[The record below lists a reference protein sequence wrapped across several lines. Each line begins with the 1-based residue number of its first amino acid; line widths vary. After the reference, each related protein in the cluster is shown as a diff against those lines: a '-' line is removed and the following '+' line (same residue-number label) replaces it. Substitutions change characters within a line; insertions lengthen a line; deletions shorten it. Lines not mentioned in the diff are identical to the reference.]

1 MTPIGEY
8 FLEALPL
15 LLDGLI
21 FTLIIFAVVVAIG
34 FPLSIIVASLKTI
47 GPKWLRR
54 VLGVYTWIFRG
65 TPLLLQLVLVYYALP
80 TIGVVLSDNLVILIV
95 YVLSVTAYES
105 EVIRG
110 GLAGIENGQYEAAKA
125 LGMSRVQIMRRII
138 APQAVRKVLPTTCS
152 EAIILIKDT
161 TLISAVGEFDLLRH
175 ATSLVTS
182 DFRIDA
188 YVIALI
194 LYLIIA
200 SILTLIFSKLEK
212 RYPASI

>member
-1 MTPIGEY
+1 MNFWQY
-8 FLEALPL
+8 CLDALPL
-15 LLDGLI
+15 LLEGLL
-21 FTLIIFAVVVAIG
+21 FTLVIFIIIVAIG

-54 VLGVYTWIFRG
+54 VLGIYTWIFRG
-65 TPLLLQLVLVYYALP
+65 TPLLLQLFLVYYALP
-80 TIGVVLSDNLVILIV
+80 HLGIVLSPNTVIIIV
-95 YVLSVTAYES
+95 YLLSVTAYES

-110 GLAGIENGQYEAAKA
+110 GMAGIESGQYEAAKA
-125 LGMSRVQIMRRII
+125 LGMTKVQTMRRII
-138 APQAVRKVLPTTCS
+138 APQAVRKVVPTTCS

-161 TLISAVGEFDLLRH
+161 TLISAVAEFDLLRH
-175 ATSLVTS
+175 ASNLVRM
-182 DFRIDA
+182 DMRIDA

>member
-1 MTPIGEY
+1 MNFWQY
-8 FLEALPL
+8 CLDALPL
-15 LLDGLI
+15 LLEGLL
-21 FTLIIFAVVVAIG
+21 FTLVIFIIIVAIG

-54 VLGVYTWIFRG
+54 VLGIYTWIFRG
-65 TPLLLQLVLVYYALP
+65 TPLLLQLFLVYYALP
-80 TIGVVLSDNLVILIV
+80 HLGIVLSPNTVIIIV
-95 YVLSVTAYES
+95 YLLSVTAYES

-110 GLAGIENGQYEAAKA
+110 GMAGIESGQYEAAKA
-125 LGMSRVQIMRRII
+125 LGMTKVQTMRRII
-138 APQAVRKVLPTTCS
+138 APQAVRKVLPITCS

-161 TLISAVGEFDLLRH
+161 TLISAVAEFDLLRH
-175 ATSLVTS
+175 ASNLVRM
-182 DFRIDA
+182 DMRIDA

>member
-1 MTPIGEY
+1 MNFWQY
-8 FLEALPL
+8 CLDALPL
-15 LLDGLI
+15 LLEGLL
-21 FTLIIFAVVVAIG
+21 FTLVIFIIIVAIG

-54 VLGVYTWIFRG
+54 VLGIYTWIFRG
-65 TPLLLQLVLVYYALP
+65 TPLLLQLFLVYYALP
-80 TIGVVLSDNLVILIV
+80 HLGIVLSPNTVIIIV
-95 YVLSVTAYES
+95 YLLSVTAYES

-110 GLAGIENGQYEAAKA
+110 GMAGIESGQYEAAKA
-125 LGMSRVQIMRRII
+125 LGMTKVQTMRRII

-161 TLISAVGEFDLLRH
+161 TLISAVAEFDLLRH
-175 ATSLVTS
+175 ASNLVRM
-182 DFRIDA
+182 DMRIDA

>member
-1 MTPIGEY
+1 MNFWQY
-8 FLEALPL
+8 CLDALPL
-15 LLDGLI
+15 LLEGLL
-21 FTLIIFAVVVAIG
+21 FTLVIFIIIVAIG

-54 VLGVYTWIFRG
+54 VLGIYTWIFRG
-65 TPLLLQLVLVYYALP
+65 TPLLLQLFLVYYALP
-80 TIGVVLSDNLVILIV
+80 HLTLALSPNTVIIIV
-95 YVLSVTAYES
+95 YLLSVTAYES

-110 GLAGIENGQYEAAKA
+110 GMAGIESGQYEAAKA
-125 LGMSRVQIMRRII
+125 LGMTKVQTMRRII

-161 TLISAVGEFDLLRH
+161 TLISAVAEFDLLRH
-175 ATSLVTS
+175 ASNLVRM
-182 DFRIDA
+182 DMRIDA

>member
-1 MTPIGEY
+1 M
-8 FLEALPL
+8 
-15 LLDGLI
+15 
-21 FTLIIFAVVVAIG
+21 
-34 FPLSIIVASLKTI
+34 ASLKTI

-54 VLGVYTWIFRG
+54 VLGIYTWIFRG
-65 TPLLLQLVLVYYALP
+65 TPLLLQLFLVYYALP
-80 TIGVVLSDNLVILIV
+80 HLGIVLSPNTVIIIV
-95 YVLSVTAYES
+95 YLLSVTAYES

-110 GLAGIENGQYEAAKA
+110 GMAGIESGQYEAAKA
-125 LGMSRVQIMRRII
+125 LCMTKVQTMRRII

-161 TLISAVGEFDLLRH
+161 TLISAVAEFDLLRH
-175 ATSLVTS
+175 ASNLVRM
-182 DFRIDA
+182 DMRIDA

>member
-1 MTPIGEY
+1 MNFWQY
-8 FLEALPL
+8 CLDALPL
-15 LLDGLI
+15 LLEGLL
-21 FTLIIFAVVVAIG
+21 FTLVIFIIIVAIG

-54 VLGVYTWIFRG
+54 VLGIYTWIFRG
-65 TPLLLQLVLVYYALP
+65 TPLLLQLFLVYYALP
-80 TIGVVLSDNLVILIV
+80 HLGIVLSPNTVIIIV
-95 YVLSVTAYES
+95 YLLSVTAYES

-110 GLAGIENGQYEAAKA
+110 GMAGIESGQYESAKA
-125 LGMSRVQIMRRII
+125 LGMTKVQTMRRII

-161 TLISAVGEFDLLRH
+161 TLISAVAEFDLLRH
-175 ATSLVTS
+175 ASNLVRM
-182 DFRIDA
+182 DMRIDA

>member
-1 MTPIGEY
+1 MNFWQY
-8 FLEALPL
+8 CLDALPL
-15 LLDGLI
+15 LLEGLL
-21 FTLIIFAVVVAIG
+21 FTLVIFIIIVAIG

-54 VLGVYTWIFRG
+54 VLGIYTWIFRG
-65 TPLLLQLVLVYYALP
+65 TPLLLQLFLVYYALP
-80 TIGVVLSDNLVILIV
+80 HLGIVLSPNTVIIIV
-95 YVLSVTAYES
+95 YLLSVTAYES

-110 GLAGIENGQYEAAKA
+110 GMAGIESGQYEAAKA
-125 LGMSRVQIMRRII
+125 LGMTKVQTMRRII

-161 TLISAVGEFDLLRH
+161 TLISAVAEFDLLRH
-175 ATSLVTS
+175 ASNLVRM
-182 DFRIDA
+182 DMRIDA

-212 RYPASI
+212 RDPASI

>member
-1 MTPIGEY
+1 MNFWQY
-8 FLEALPL
+8 CLDALPL
-15 LLDGLI
+15 LLEGLL
-21 FTLIIFAVVVAIG
+21 FTLVIFIIIVAIG
-34 FPLSIIVASLKTI
+34 FPLSIIVASSKTI

-54 VLGVYTWIFRG
+54 VLGIYTWIFRG
-65 TPLLLQLVLVYYALP
+65 TPLLLQLFLVYYALP
-80 TIGVVLSDNLVILIV
+80 HLGIVLSPNTVIIIV
-95 YVLSVTAYES
+95 YLLSVTAYES

-110 GLAGIENGQYEAAKA
+110 GMAGIESGQYEAAKA
-125 LGMSRVQIMRRII
+125 LGMTKVQTMRRII

-161 TLISAVGEFDLLRH
+161 TLISAVAEFDLLRH
-175 ATSLVTS
+175 ASNLVRM
-182 DFRIDA
+182 DMRIDA

>member
-1 MTPIGEY
+1 MNFWQY
-8 FLEALPL
+8 CLDALPL
-15 LLDGLI
+15 LLEGLL
-21 FTLIIFAVVVAIG
+21 FTLVIFIIIVAIG

-54 VLGVYTWIFRG
+54 VLGIYTWIFRG
-65 TPLLLQLVLVYYALP
+65 TPLLLQLCLVYYALP
-80 TIGVVLSDNLVILIV
+80 HLGIVLSPNTVIIIV
-95 YVLSVTAYES
+95 YLLSVTAYES

-110 GLAGIENGQYEAAKA
+110 GMAGIESGQYEAAKA
-125 LGMSRVQIMRRII
+125 LGMTKVQTMRRII

-161 TLISAVGEFDLLRH
+161 TLISAVAEFDLLRH
-175 ATSLVTS
+175 ASNLVRM
-182 DFRIDA
+182 DMRIDA

>member
-1 MTPIGEY
+1 MNFWQY
-8 FLEALPL
+8 CLDALPL
-15 LLDGLI
+15 LLEGLL
-21 FTLIIFAVVVAIG
+21 FTLVIFIIIVAIG

-54 VLGVYTWIFRG
+54 VLGIYTWIFRG
-65 TPLLLQLVLVYYALP
+65 TPLLLQLFLVYYALP
-80 TIGVVLSDNLVILIV
+80 HLGIVLSPNTVIIIV
-95 YVLSVTAYES
+95 YLLSVTAYES

-110 GLAGIENGQYEAAKA
+110 GMAGIESGQYEAATA
-125 LGMSRVQIMRRII
+125 LGMTKVQTMRRII

-161 TLISAVGEFDLLRH
+161 TLISAVAEFDLLRH
-175 ATSLVTS
+175 ASNLVRM
-182 DFRIDA
+182 DMRIDA

>member
-1 MTPIGEY
+1 MNFWQY
-8 FLEALPL
+8 CLDALPL
-15 LLDGLI
+15 LLEGLL
-21 FTLIIFAVVVAIG
+21 FTLVIFIIIVAIG
-34 FPLSIIVASLKTI
+34 FPLSIVVASLKTI

-65 TPLLLQLVLVYYALP
+65 TPLLLQLFLVYYALP
-80 TIGVVLSDNLVILIV
+80 HLGIVLSPNAVIIIV
-95 YVLSVTAYES
+95 YLLSVTAYES

-110 GLAGIENGQYEAAKA
+110 GMAGIESGQYEAAKA
-125 LGMSRVQIMRRII
+125 LGMTKVQTMRRII

-161 TLISAVGEFDLLRH
+161 TLISAVAEFDLLRH
-175 ATSLVTS
+175 ASNLVRM
-182 DFRIDA
+182 DMRIDA

>member
-1 MTPIGEY
+1 MNFWQY
-8 FLEALPL
+8 CLDALPL
-15 LLDGLI
+15 LLEGLL
-21 FTLIIFAVVVAIG
+21 FTLVIFIIIVAIG

-54 VLGVYTWIFRG
+54 VLGIYTWIFRG
-65 TPLLLQLVLVYYALP
+65 TPLLLQLFLVYYALP
-80 TIGVVLSDNLVILIV
+80 HLGIVLSPNTVIIIV
-95 YVLSVTAYES
+95 YLLSVTAYES

-110 GLAGIENGQYEAAKA
+110 GMAGIESGQYEAAKA
-125 LGMSRVQIMRRII
+125 LGMTKVQTMRRII

-161 TLISAVGEFDLLRH
+161 TLISAVAEFDLLRH
-175 ATSLVTS
+175 ASNLVRM
-182 DFRIDA
+182 DMRIDA

-212 RYPASI
+212 RYPGSI

>member
-1 MTPIGEY
+1 MNFWQY
-8 FLEALPL
+8 CLDALPL
-15 LLDGLI
+15 LLEGLL
-21 FTLIIFAVVVAIG
+21 FTLVIFIIIVAIG

-54 VLGVYTWIFRG
+54 VLGIYTWIFRG
-65 TPLLLQLVLVYYALP
+65 TPLLLQLFLVYYALP
-80 TIGVVLSDNLVILIV
+80 HLGIVLSPNTVIIIV
-95 YVLSVTAYES
+95 YLLSVTAYES

-110 GLAGIENGQYEAAKA
+110 GMAGIESGQYEAAKA
-125 LGMSRVQIMRRII
+125 LGMTKVQTMRRII

-161 TLISAVGEFDLLRH
+161 TLISAVAEFDLLRH
-175 ATSLVTS
+175 ASNLVRM
-182 DFRIDA
+182 DMRIDA
-188 YVIALI
+188 YVLALI